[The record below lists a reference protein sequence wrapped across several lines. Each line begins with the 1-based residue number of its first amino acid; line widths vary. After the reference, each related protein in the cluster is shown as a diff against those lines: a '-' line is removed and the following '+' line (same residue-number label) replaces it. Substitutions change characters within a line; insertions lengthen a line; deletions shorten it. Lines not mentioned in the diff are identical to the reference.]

1 MPNMLNSLARYT
13 NDAAGIE
20 KSLKFIQSF
29 SQVAENAVASTP
41 KEVLLWKTAKE
52 QTNLARRYFRLF
64 KWIDSWT
71 TAYNQYHTHLA
82 PGPVAKPPS
91 DVDNIKVVLTV
102 AKFSLLGMYL
112 FLEMFTL
119 TDAMQITKT
128 SWGPTIQL
136 EALKFWFYSLAV
148 SVVLGVYELVVL
160 EFGSSAS
167 PAHANG
173 TNSSH
178 VEEKASQATITVKSA
193 GKEST
198 TVVVQPKSTL
208 VARDLRA
215 MKRQKLVKQIV
226 ADSCDLLIPG
236 AVVGWVPLGPVPV
249 GVAGS
254 ISAVLGGSDVWARVN
269 P

>member
-1 MPNMLNSLARYT
+1 MLHSLSRYA
-13 NDAAGIE
+13 NEAAGIE
-20 KSLKFIQSF
+20 KTLKFIQSF

-41 KEVLLWKTAKE
+41 KEALQWKTAKE

-71 TAYNQYHTHLA
+71 AAYNQYQTYLVL
-82 PGPVAKPPS
+82 GSVSKPPS

-128 SWGPTIQL
+128 SWAPTIQI

-148 SVVLGVYELVVL
+148 SVVLSVYELFVL
-160 EFGSSAS
+160 QFSSTS

-173 TNSSH
+173 TNSSP
-178 VEEKASQATITVKSA
+178 VENEKTKASQATITVKSG

-198 TVVVQPKSTL
+198 TVVVQPKSTSI
-208 VARDLRA
+208 AHDLRA
-215 MKRQKLVKQIV
+215 NRRQALFKQIV